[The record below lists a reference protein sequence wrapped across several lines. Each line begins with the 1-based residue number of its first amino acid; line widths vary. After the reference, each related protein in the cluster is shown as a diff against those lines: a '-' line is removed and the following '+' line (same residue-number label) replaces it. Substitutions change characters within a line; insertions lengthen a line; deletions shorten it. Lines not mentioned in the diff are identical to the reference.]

1 MHLSWPRRIGRNGT
15 NILSTCHCHPVVDCH
30 PSSCER
36 DVLPRFLARR
46 YSLGYR
52 HMIRWYVVGLWEVLD
67 RMGYQYVMRMDEDS
81 RILSAIPFDIFS
93 LMAARGYQ

>member
-1 MHLSWPRRIGRNGT
+1 
-15 NILSTCHCHPVVDCH
+15 
-30 PSSCER
+30 
-36 DVLPRFLARR
+36 
-46 YSLGYR
+46 
-52 HMIRWYVVGLWEVLD
+52 MIRWYVVGLWEVLD